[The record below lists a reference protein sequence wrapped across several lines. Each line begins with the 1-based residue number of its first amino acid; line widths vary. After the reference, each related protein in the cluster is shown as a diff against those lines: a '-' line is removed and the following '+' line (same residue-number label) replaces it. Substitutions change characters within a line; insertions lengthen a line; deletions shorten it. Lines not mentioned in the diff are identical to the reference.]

1 MIRRPPRSTL
11 FPYTTL
17 FRSHELRAFPRVHNA
32 GQSIR
37 GVQDHVPRAARAPA
51 VCAAVHAARG
61 AAPRG
66 PRPLPAG
73 TAGAAEAAGEH
84 AVRGRVVAGDRV
96 ASAGDRE
103 LRVGRRIVGAV
114 QRKGAVPD
122 DGECAGDRDGSGGR
136 VRGGGGVKT
145 YPAGRAPTPGSGERG
160 WLPRALPV

>member
-17 FRSHELRAFPRVHNA
+17 FRS
-32 GQSIR
+32 
-37 GVQDHVPRAARAPA
+37 
-51 VCAAVHAARG
+51 
-61 AAPRG
+61 
-66 PRPLPAG
+66 PAG

-136 VRGGGGVKT
+136 ARSGVT
-145 YPAGRAPTPGSGERG
+145 MDTAEEGRRRPHAGPTNEACNP
-160 WLPRALPV
+160 